1 MHDTVWFE
9 IQGKPSVF
17 VASAAFVEAARA
29 QSEALGLPDVRRV
42 FVPHPIQD
50 ATDEEM
56 RAKADAILEEVLDAL
71 VGVKPTCDTTAH
83 RRV

>member
-17 VASAAFVEAARA
+17 VASTAFVDAA
-29 QSEALGLPDVRRV
+29 QSQAEALGLPEVRCV

-56 RAKADAILEEVLDAL
+56 RLRADTIVDQVIEAL
-71 VGVKPTCDTTAH
+71 VC
-83 RRV
+83 

>member
-17 VASAAFVEAARA
+17 VASNAFVDAAEAQAK
-29 QSEALGLPDVRRV
+29 ALGLPDVRRV

-50 ATDEEM
+50 ATDGELQT
-56 RAKADAILEEVLDAL
+56 KADAIVDELIQAL
-71 VGVKPTCDTTAH
+71 TESNGA
-83 RRV
+83 R